1 MLNNIPKGINRA
13 TRNNVIRHPNSN
25 NCQIFRP
32 SVNRSAPDEVG
43 GMPTMGGM
51 GVLSFDDEED
61 VAWAFV
67 GNGYVLQ
74 VDGFSPAQMTDRQ
87 DANNGFQDEFRF
99 LLEPESEV
107 PEAYPQKHDVVM
119 VLITT
124 VVRLAFEI
132 VAIETTSNI
141 PPYTQRYV
149 CNRRADLNLP

>member
-1 MLNNIPKGINRA
+1 
-13 TRNNVIRHPNSN
+13 
-25 NCQIFRP
+25 
-32 SVNRSAPDEVG
+32 
-43 GMPTMGGM
+43 MGGM

-67 GNGYVLQ
+67 GNGYALQ
-74 VDGFSPAQMTDRQ
+74 VDGFSPSQMTDRQ

-99 LLEPESEV
+99 LLEPESEA
-107 PEAYPQKHDVVM
+107 PEAMPQKHDVVM